1 MNINLKRNAALLG
14 SAAVIAAVGLGGVMS
29 ANAGPDTSPTHIT
42 QLEQSDGDGET
53 ADDLEQSDGDGE
65 TADDLEQSDGD
76 GETADDD
83 TNVGPDADPN
93 EPGHQDA
100 VGDDAAE

>member
-65 TADDLEQSDGD
+65 R
-76 GETADDD
+76 ADDD